1 MAGALYARSV
11 PALVAAVAATQLV
24 ALTLLVATLRVRTPA
39 APVTRPR

>member
-1 MAGALYARSV
+1 V

-39 APVTRPR
+39 TTARPR